1 MNNMFNG
8 CKSLKELNISK
19 FNTNNV
25 INMKSMFEYCNSLKK
40 LDISNFNAKKGN

>member
-25 INMKSMFEYCNSLKK
+25 INMKSMFENCNSLKK
-40 LDISNFNAKKGN
+40 FGYFKF